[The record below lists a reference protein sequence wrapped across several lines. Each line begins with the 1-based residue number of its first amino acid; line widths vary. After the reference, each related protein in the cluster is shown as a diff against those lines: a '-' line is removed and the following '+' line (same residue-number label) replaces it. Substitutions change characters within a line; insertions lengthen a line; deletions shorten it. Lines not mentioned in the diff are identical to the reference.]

1 MNRLCLRGIE
11 LRYVLTL
18 HLAQQGPATI
28 AELIDALSHHG
39 FSVQGRPSKAVSDAL
54 RWEIGRGRVNRLA
67 RGRYGPGYIPRS
79 TDHRILQRVPAQRA
93 TVVAARR
100 AHGLSLTGPGHE
112 AAERV
117 QGPRARQDEKT
128 PTGPLVAGAAG
139 ATNIDERQCC

>member
-28 AELIDALSHHG
+28 AELIDALSYHG
-39 FSVQGRPSKAVSDAL
+39 FSVGGRPFKAVSDAL

-67 RGRYGPGYIPRS
+67 RGRYEPGYIPRS
-79 TDHRILQRVPAQRA
+79 TDYHIHQRVLTLRE

-100 AHGLSLTGPGHE
+100 AHRRPLTQPE
-112 AAERV
+112 QKWR
-117 QGPRARQDEKT
+117 
-128 PTGPLVAGAAG
+128 L
-139 ATNIDERQCC
+139 